1 MSHSLK
7 GVPLALMNSTMNA
20 AKGMILGNWKVEDD
34 EEEIFFSN
42 DLQKLDLQE
51 NQRREAGWIVL
62 EGLIHLGNQWM
73 GSRLSLFFKLLN
85 VMPLDIP

>member
-1 MSHSLK
+1 
-7 GVPLALMNSTMNA
+7 MNSTMNA